1 LAHLTSHV
9 SHLKSKNIIQNN
21 LMALHISRFKKASI
35 LSILCFTLL
44 SFTVKAQQ
52 VISLQQA
59 VDLTIKNNLTIK
71 QAQLT
76 EALANDDFLQAK
88 YNQLPSLTANPQ
100 ASYNFGRSPNL
111 TTYTYS
117 SQSFLYVNGQA
128 SVSVTIYQGG
138 QLRNQIIQNKLALDV
153 DKTSTDKVKN
163 DLLLN
168 VVTDYLTILTDQDL
182 VIAAKQQIDLA
193 KITLERA
200 QKNFD
205 LGNATL
211 ADLAQA
217 KAQLS
222 TAQLNLTN
230 DQNQVDLAILVLKQ
244 YMEMD
249 PATDITVEKPDI
261 SKLTDVK
268 TIYDAT
274 EVIKTAFT
282 TNPDIKLAELQ
293 QQTYAQ
299 AIKIAKGNYYPTVS
313 LFGGVGTNYS
323 NQISTQVTG
332 LTPITQ
338 QIGTVQSTGQAVV
351 ANSFAPVYAPYG
363 AFGQLG
369 NNFNESIGV
378 SLQIPIFNRYTARTS
393 VRKAKLNYE
402 YAELTTQLAKN
413 TLSKTIIQAVL
424 DLQAADKSYQSSLE
438 TYQSNKEALNV
449 TKQRYDAGLV
459 NTLDYNTAL
468 TNYNTSQNNMI
479 EAQYQVV
486 FRSKVIDYYIGN
498 PIVL

>member
-1 LAHLTSHV
+1 MT
-9 SHLKSKNIIQNN
+9 Q
-21 LMALHISRFKKASI
+21 HILSFKKVRI

-44 SFTVKAQQ
+44 SITVNAQQ

-59 VDLTIKNNLTIK
+59 VDSTIKNNLSIK

-76 EALANDDFLQAK
+76 EALADEDYKQAR
-88 YNQLPSLTANPQ
+88 YNQLPSLNANPQ
-100 ASYNFGRSPNL
+100 GGYYFGKSQIAGAFA
-111 TTYTYS
+111 YS
-117 SQSFLYVNGQA
+117 TSALNIQGQA
-128 SVSVTIYQGG
+128 NLLVTLFQGG
-138 QLRNQIIQNKLALDV
+138 QLRNQVLQNRLLLDV
-153 DKTSTDKVKN
+153 DKTSTAKVKN

-182 VIAAKQQIDLA
+182 VIAAKQQLDLA
-193 KITLERA
+193 KITLDRA

-205 LGNATL
+205 AGNATR

-217 KAQLS
+217 QAQVA
-222 TAQLNLTN
+222 TAGLNLTN

-249 PATDITVEKPDI
+249 PMKDITIVKPDI
-261 SKLTDVK
+261 SKLTNVQ
-268 TIYDAT
+268 TVFDAT
-274 EVIKTAFT
+274 DVIKTAFI
-282 TNPDIKLAELQ
+282 TNPDIRLAELQ

-299 AIKIAKGNYYPTVS
+299 SIKIAKGNYYPVLS
-313 LFGGVGTNYS
+313 FYGGVGTSYS
-323 NQISTQVTG
+323 NQASTFIGQTPLGTNSPIGLDKVTG
-332 LTPITQ
+332 DTIIAPNFK
-338 QIGTVQSTGQAVV
+338 S
-351 ANSFAPVYAPYG
+351 NFAPIP
-363 AFGQLG
+363 FKTQLS
-369 NNFNESIGV
+369 NNFNQFFGL
-378 SLQIPIFNRYTARTS
+378 SLQIPIFNHFTARTS

-402 YAELTTQLAKN
+402 YAEVTTQLAKN

-424 DLQAADKSYQSSLE
+424 DLQAAEKSYQSSLQ
-438 TYQSNKEALNV
+438 TFNSNKEALNV

-468 TNYNTSQNNMI
+468 TNYNKSQNDMI
-479 EAQYQVV
+479 EAQYQVI

>member
-1 LAHLTSHV
+1 MA
-9 SHLKSKNIIQNN
+9 QN
-21 LMALHISRFKKASI
+21 ISRFKKVSI
-35 LSILCFTLL
+35 LSIICFTLL
-44 SFTVKAQQ
+44 NITVNAQQ

-59 VDLTIKNNLTIK
+59 VDSTIKNNLTIK

-76 EALANDDFLQAK
+76 EALANEDYNQAK
-88 YNQLPSLTANPQ
+88 YNQLPTISANPQ
-100 ASYNFGRSPNL
+100 GGYYFGKSQIAGAFAYSTSALNINGAATASL
-111 TTYTYS
+111 V
-117 SQSFLYVNGQA
+117 L
-128 SVSVTIYQGG
+128 YQGG
-138 QLRNQIIQNKLALDV
+138 QLRNQILQNKLTLDA
-153 DKTSTDKVKN
+153 DKTSTAKVKN

-182 VIAAKQQIDLA
+182 VIAAQQQLELA
-193 KITLERA
+193 KITLDRA

-205 LGNATL
+205 AGNATR

-217 KAQLS
+217 QAQVE
-222 TAQLNLTN
+222 TAELNLTN

-249 PATDITVEKPDI
+249 PGKQIVIEKPDI
-261 SKLTDVK
+261 SKLTNIRTV
-268 TIYDAT
+268 YDET

-293 QQTYAQ
+293 QETYAQ
-299 AIKIAKGNYYPTVS
+299 AIKVAKGNYYPILS
-313 LFGGVGTNYS
+313 LYGGLGTSYS
-323 NQISTQVTG
+323 NQATNFNETPNGTTSQIGFVQGTNAAVLAPNFTTTT
-332 LTPITQ
+332 TPI
-338 QIGTVQSTGQAVV
+338 
-351 ANSFAPVYAPYG
+351 SFG
-363 AFGQLG
+363 SQLS
-369 NNFNESIGV
+369 NNFNQYFGL
-378 SLQIPIFNRYTARTS
+378 SLQIPIFNHYTARTS

-402 YAELTTQLAKN
+402 YAELTTALAKN

-424 DLQAADKSYQSSLE
+424 DLQAAEKSYQSSLQ
-438 TYQSNKEALNV
+438 TYNSNKEALNV

>member
-1 LAHLTSHV
+1 MTQLI
-9 SHLKSKNIIQNN
+9 SKFNR
-21 LMALHISRFKKASI
+21 LC
-35 LSILCFTLL
+35 LSILVLTAL
-44 SFTVKAQQ
+44 SLTVKAQQ

-59 VDLTIKNNLTIK
+59 VDSTLKNNLTIK

-76 EALANDDFLQAK
+76 ELIGTEDYKQSKN
-88 YNQLPSLTANPQ
+88 NMLPSLTANPQ

-111 TTYTYS
+111 TTYSYS

-128 SVSVTIYQGG
+128 SLSVTLFQGG
-138 QLRNQIIQNKLALDV
+138 QLRNQIYQNKLLLDV
-153 DKTSTDKVKN
+153 DKTSTAKVKN

-193 KITLERA
+193 KITLDRA
-200 QKNFD
+200 KKNFEA
-205 LGNATL
+205 GNQTR

-217 KAQLS
+217 QAQLS
-222 TAQLNLTN
+222 TAELNLTN
-230 DQNQVDLAILVLKQ
+230 SQNQVDLAILILKQ

-249 PATDITVEKPDI
+249 PSTNITVEKPDI
-261 SKLTDVK
+261 SKLTDIK

-274 EVIKTAFT
+274 EVIKTALT
-282 TNPDIKLAELQ
+282 VNPDIRLAELQ

-323 NQISTQVTG
+323 NQNTRHV
-332 LTPITQ
+332 
-338 QIGTVQSTGQAVV
+338 IGTIPVINQVGTVTVQGTQYNVT
-351 ANSFAPVYAPYG
+351 APGFVPNYAPYS
-363 AFGQLG
+363 AFTQIGD
-369 NNFNESIGV
+369 NFNQSIGI
-378 SLQIPIFNRYTARTS
+378 SLQIPIFNKFQTRTS
-393 VRKAKLNYE
+393 VRKAKLNYQ
-402 YAELTTQLAKN
+402 YAELSTRLAKN

-424 DLQAADKSYQSSLE
+424 DLQAADKSYQSALQ
-438 TYQSNKEALNV
+438 TFQSNKEALNV

-459 NTLDYNTAL
+459 NTLEYNTAL
-468 TNYNTSQNNMI
+468 TNYNKSQNDMI
-479 EAQYQVV
+479 EAKYQVV

-498 PIVL
+498 PITL

>member
-1 LAHLTSHV
+1 MNKYKLMTQHL
-9 SHLKSKNIIQNN
+9 IG
-21 LMALHISRFKKASI
+21 FKKISL
-35 LSILCFTLL
+35 LSVLFFTLL

-59 VDLTIKNNLTIK
+59 VDFTIKNNLTIK

-76 EALANDDFLQAK
+76 ESLANEDYNQAK

-100 ASYNFGRSPNL
+100 ASYNWGRSPNL

-117 SQSFLYVNGQA
+117 SQSFLYINGQA
-128 SVSVTIYQGG
+128 SVSVTLYQGG
-138 QLRNQIIQNKLALDV
+138 QLRNQILQNKLALDV
-153 DKTSTDKVKN
+153 DKSSTDKVKN

-182 VIAAKQQIDLA
+182 VIAANQQIDIA
-193 KITLERA
+193 KITLDRA

-205 LGNATL
+205 AGNATR

-217 KAQLS
+217 KAQVS
-222 TAQLNLTN
+222 TAELNLTTA
-230 DQNQVDLAILVLKQ
+230 QNQTDLAILILKQ

-249 PATDITVEKPDI
+249 PATEIKVEKPDI
-261 SKLTDVK
+261 SKLTDVR

-282 TNPDIKLAELQ
+282 VNPDIRLAELQ

-323 NQISTQVTG
+323 NQNSTQVIGT
-332 LTPITQ
+332 TNVSE
-338 QIGTVQSTGQAVV
+338 QIGVTQTTKEPVITTIQ
-351 ANSFAPVYAPYG
+351 APVFGPYS

-369 NNFNESIGV
+369 NNFNESIGLSV
-378 SLQIPIFNRYTARTS
+378 QIPIFNRHTARTS

-424 DLQAADKSYQSSLE
+424 DLQAAEKTYQSSSE

-459 NTLDYNTAL
+459 NTLDYNTAV
-468 TNYNTSQNNMI
+468 TNYNKSQNDMI

>member
-1 LAHLTSHV
+1 L
-9 SHLKSKNIIQNN
+9 
-21 LMALHISRFKKASI
+21 
-35 LSILCFTLL
+35 LSI
-44 SFTVKAQQ
+44 TVEAQQ

-76 EALANDDFLQAK
+76 EALASDDYQQSK
-88 YNQLPSLTANPQ
+88 YNQLPSVTASPQ
-100 ASYNFGRSPNL
+100 ASYNLGRSPNL
-111 TTYTYS
+111 TTYTYT
-117 SQSFLYVNGQA
+117 SQSFLYITGQA
-128 SVSVTIYQGG
+128 SISVTLYQGG
-138 QLRNQIIQNKLALDV
+138 QLRNQILQNKLTLDV
-153 DKTSTDKVKN
+153 DKTSTAKVKN

-193 KITLERA
+193 KITLDRA

-205 LGNATL
+205 LGNATR

-217 KAQLS
+217 QAQLS
-222 TAQLNLTN
+222 TAELNLTN
-230 DQNQVDLAILVLKQ
+230 DQNQVDLAILTLKQ

-249 PATDITVEKPDI
+249 PATAIVVVKPDI
-261 SKLTDVK
+261 SKLTDVR
-268 TIYDAT
+268 TIYDET
-274 EVIKTAFT
+274 DVIKTAFT
-282 TNPDIKLAELQ
+282 TNPDIQLAELQ

-313 LFGGVGTNYS
+313 FFGGVGTNYT

-338 QIGTVQSTGQAVV
+338 QIGTVQSTGQPVV
-351 ANSFAPVYAPYG
+351 ANTFAPTYAPYS

-369 NNFNESIGV
+369 NNFNESLGLSIT
-378 SLQIPIFNRYTARTS
+378 IPIFNKFSARTS

-413 TLSKTIIQAVL
+413 TLSKTIIQAL
-424 DLQAADKSYQSSLE
+424 QDLQSAEKSYQSSLQ
-438 TYQSNKEALNV
+438 TYESNKEALNV